1 MERNVVFFVEI
12 WKAWESAVS
21 ASAEKVSDSI
31 NQIMETKAE
40 KAYNPFFDAL
50 AKKIENSNIFFQKK
64 RRILR
69 NNGEYNK

>member
-1 MERNVVFFVEI
+1 MSFFVEI
-12 WKAWESAVS
+12 S

-40 KAYNPFFDAL
+40 KAYNPFL
-50 AKKIENSNIFFQKK
+50 MLLRKKSKIQIFFSKE